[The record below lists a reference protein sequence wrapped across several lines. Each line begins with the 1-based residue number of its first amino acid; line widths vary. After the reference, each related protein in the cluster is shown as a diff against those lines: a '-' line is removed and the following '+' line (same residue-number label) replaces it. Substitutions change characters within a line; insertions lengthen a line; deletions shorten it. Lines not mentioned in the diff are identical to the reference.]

1 MATPNDP
8 MGVYKLGLAAR
19 RAEVEK
25 LHVTDRNSARIR
37 LVLAIGF
44 VGVLLVAYRGGPI
57 NSSWSALPAF
67 AFAGLWIYE
76 SWLSQKRARIER
88 AVAFYERGIARL
100 EDRWAGLGETGLE
113 FFSAEHPYASDLD
126 LFGKGSLFERLNEAR
141 TAPGQQRLAD
151 WLLNA
156 SAPSEIRDRQ
166 AAVEELKRR
175 TQLRETL
182 AVAGATI
189 REEVRPDDLR
199 KWAAEAPLPWTKA
212 YTTTAVATAL
222 VLATSFLVMTPFAF
236 SGKISG
242 AWLLLLLG
250 IDLVVMRSLLDAV
263 IRVARD
269 AGRRLNELQ
278 VMGEVLNIIETTPF
292 DSPRLQ
298 MLKKSLGEGRQRPSR
313 LISKLS
319 RLVGFFDAHRN
330 QLLIPLL
337 WPTFWAPLW
346 ALLIESWRNRHGNAV
361 RGWIDAVADLEAL
374 CSLAGFA
381 FENPEYESP
390 VIEPDVVRFTARSLG
405 HPLLPA
411 KQRVSNPVR
420 LGTQAGGKDIGQPQQ
435 DVRMVMVSGSN
446 MSGKSTYLRTI
457 GLNAVLAQAGSVVC
471 GKDVRLC
478 PFNIGAA
485 MRVGD
490 SLQEGRSRF
499 FAELLRVRQVVQMAG
514 NGSERPLLFLL
525 DEIFAGTNSEDRRA
539 GAAGVVKGLL
549 EHKAIGLVTTH
560 DLALTKLPE
569 TLGNTVVNVHF
580 QDHMEKDEMTFDYN
594 LRPGVVQRSN
604 ALALMRAVGLSV

>member
-1 MATPNDP
+1 MATPIDP
-8 MGVYKLGLAAR
+8 LVVYQLGLAAR
-19 RAEVEK
+19 RAEGEK
-25 LHVTDRNSARIR
+25 LLATDRTSARIR
-37 LVLAIGF
+37 LTLALAF
-44 VGVLLVAYRGGPI
+44 VGILIVAYRGGPI
-57 NSSWSALPAF
+57 RSSWSALPALGF
-67 AFAGLWIYE
+67 AALWIYE
-76 SWLSQKRARIER
+76 SWLSQKRARIGR

-100 EDRWAGLGETGLE
+100 EDRWAGFGDSGLD

-126 LFGKGSLFERLNEAR
+126 LFGKGSLFERINEAR

-151 WLLNA
+151 WLLHA
-156 SAPSEIRDRQ
+156 TAPDEIRARQ
-166 AAVEELKRR
+166 GAVEELKRK

-182 AVAGATI
+182 AVAGATL
-189 REEVRPDDLR
+189 REEIRPNDLR
-199 KWAAEAPLPWTKA
+199 QWAAAEPLPWTKS
-212 YTTTAVATAL
+212 YTTSAVSAAL
-222 VLATSFLVMTPFAF
+222 VLSLAFLVLTPLAF
-236 SGKISG
+236 TGKISG
-242 AWLLLLLG
+242 TWLLLLLV
-250 IDLVVMRSLLDAV
+250 IDLFVMRSLLEAV

-278 VMGEVLNIIETTPF
+278 VMGAVLQIIENTPF
-292 DSPRLQ
+292 DNPRLNS
-298 MLKKSLGEGRQRPSR
+298 LKSSLGEGRQRPSR
-313 LISKLS
+313 RISKLS

-330 QLLIPLL
+330 QLLIPIL

-346 ALLIESWRNRHGNAV
+346 ALLIENWRKRHGNAV
-361 RGWIDAVADLEAL
+361 GNWIEAVADLEAL

-411 KQRVSNPVR
+411 NKRVSNPVR
-420 LGTQAGGKDIGQPQQ
+420 LGTQAGGKDIGEPQQ
-435 DVRMVMVSGSN
+435 DVRVVMVSGSN

-471 GKDVRLC
+471 GQDVRLC

-485 MRVGD
+485 IRVGD

-499 FAELLRVRQVVQMAG
+499 FAELLRVRQVVELAA
-514 NGSERPLLFLL
+514 SSKDRPLLFLL

-549 EHKAIGLVTTH
+549 EHNAIGLVTTH

-569 TLGNTVVNVHF
+569 SLGSTVVNVHF